1 MARTSPA
8 RRCTSGCDSAW
19 PAPTRSPAFSPLARC
34 STISRWQCRPGAAA
48 ACVSGSRHWPMARC
62 LKKHAPSA
70 AASGW
75 ARAPICGLA
84 LPTSPALLLLD
95 EPMAGMGDS
104 TGMIALL
111 DSLRNQLGIV
121 LIEHDMHAV
130 FQLAD
135 RISVLVSGRIIATG
149 TAEQIR
155 SDAQVRK
162 AYLGDEAMA

>member
-1 MARTSPA
+1 LDMRA
-8 RRCTSGCDSAW
+8 GH
-19 PAPTRSPAFSPLARC
+19 LAHGEQR
-34 STISRWQCRPGAAA
+34 QLE
-48 ACVSGSRHWPMARC
+48 V
-62 LKKHAPSA
+62 
-70 AASGW
+70 
-75 ARAPICGLA
+75 GLA
-84 LPTSPALLLLD
+84 LATSPALLLLD

-104 TGMIALL
+104 SGMIALL

-155 SDAQVRK
+155 RDAHVRK